1 MNIQDLGIELFD
13 IRDYFNHT
21 FVREYKR
28 LVIAARKRLK
38 NLLKT
43 FVSDGNTAPNS
54 IFIKYMEGL
63 IGKDYSYL
71 YKDTEKTLKVD
82 KSFSS
87 HISYDYNFVMDCF
100 EYFGI
105 QH

>member
-21 FVREYKR
+21 LVREYKR
-28 LVIAARKRLK
+28 LVIAARKQLK
-38 NLLKT
+38 NQLKT

-63 IGKDYSYL
+63 IGKDYSY
-71 YKDTEKTLKVD
+71 
-82 KSFSS
+82 
-87 HISYDYNFVMDCF
+87 
-100 EYFGI
+100 
-105 QH
+105 